1 MKRPR
6 GILKKNASA
15 LLILSKIINPFI
27 VMLVGNFSFYFYLL
41 PKDEFDFL
49 PARYQMAI
57 LIGTLFTILIF
68 NWFNLY
74 KPWRGI
80 SIWQELRLV
89 FLSWAVV
96 ILLLTLISF
105 FTKTSQEF
113 SRVWIFSWWVVSWI
127 LMTVFRLLIRLILNY
142 FRTQG
147 FNQRQIIIIGA
158 GSLGRK
164 ISSRLQ
170 IAPWTGIDIIAYFD
184 DDISKKGQ
192 LINNIPVNGK
202 LSKVESF
209 LEKNIVDQVWIA
221 LPIDEGGKISQI
233 MRLISSYNAV
243 EIRFIPD
250 ILDFKLLNFS
260 VSEIV
265 GLPVLN
271 LTDSPMYGINEVSK
285 KIEDLVVSIFALI
298 LLSPILC
305 VLALGVKLSS
315 RGPVFYKQER
325 MSWNGST
332 FNMLKFRSM
341 PINSEKDTGAKW
353 ANKDDNRATKFGGY
367 LRRTS
372 LDELPQLINV
382 LKGDMSI
389 VGPRPERPVFIK
401 KFKKEIPDYMNKHL
415 VKAGITGWAQAN
427 GWRGDTDLG
436 TRIEYDLY
444 YIENWSIF
452 FDIKIMFMTLF
463 GGMTGKNAY

>member
-6 GILKKNASA
+6 GILKNNATA
-15 LLILSKIINPFI
+15 LLFISKIINPVI
-27 VMLVGNFSFYFYLL
+27 VMLAGNLSFYYYLF

-49 PARYQMAI
+49 PPRYQMAI

-68 NWFNLY
+68 NWFDLY

-89 FLSWAVV
+89 FLSWGMV
-96 ILLLTLISF
+96 ILVLTLISF
-105 FTKTSQEF
+105 FTKTSQDF
-113 SRVWIFSWWVVSWI
+113 SRVWIISWWVFSLLLMVS
-127 LMTVFRLLIRLILNY
+127 FRLFVRLSLNY
-142 FRTQG
+142 FRAQG
-147 FNQRQIIIIGA
+147 FNQRQVIIAGA
-158 GSLGRK
+158 GSLGKK

-184 DDISKKGQ
+184 DDGSKEGQ
-192 LINNIPVNGK
+192 LINNIPVKGNLG
-202 LSKVESF
+202 EIGSF
-209 LEKNIVDQVWIA
+209 LEKNTVDQVWIA
-221 LPIDEGGKISQI
+221 LPIDAGKKISEL
-233 MRLISSYNAV
+233 MRLISTYDSV
-243 EIRFIPD
+243 EIRLVPD
-250 ILDFKLLNFS
+250 IFDFRLLNFS

-271 LTDSPMYGINEVSK
+271 LTDSPMYGINKVSK
-285 KIEDLVVSIFALI
+285 KIEDLVVSILAL
-298 LLSPILC
+298 LLLLPVFSII
-305 VLALGVKLSS
+305 ALGVKLSS

-341 PINSEKDTGAKW
+341 PQNAEEETGAKW
-353 ANKDDNRATKFGGY
+353 ANKDDNRATRFGGF

-382 LKGDMSI
+382 IKGDMSI
-389 VGPRPERPVFIK
+389 VGPRPERPIFIE

-427 GWRGDTDLG
+427 GWRGDTDLA

-444 YIENWSIF
+444 YIENWSIL
-452 FDIKIMFMTLF
+452 FDIKIMLITLF

>member
-1 MKRPR
+1 MMRPR

-15 LLILSKIINPFI
+15 LLILSKIINPVI

-68 NWFNLY
+68 NWFDLY

-80 SIWQELRLV
+80 SIWQELRLI
-89 FLSWAVV
+89 FLSWGMV
-96 ILLLTLISF
+96 ILVLTMISF

-113 SRVWIFSWWVVSWI
+113 SRVWIFSWWVVSWA
-127 LMTVFRLLIRLILNY
+127 LMTVFRLLIRLVLNY
-142 FRTQG
+142 FRKQG
-147 FNQRQIIIIGA
+147 LNQRQIIIVGA
-158 GSLGRK
+158 GSLAKK
-164 ISSRLQ
+164 ISSR
-170 IAPWTGIDIIAYFD
+170 IKISPWAGIDIIAHFD
-184 DDISKKGQ
+184 DDPSKKGQ
-192 LINNIPVNGK
+192 MINNI
-202 LSKVESF
+202 KVKGSTGDIGNF
-209 LEKNIVDQVWIA
+209 LEKNNVDQVWIA
-221 LPIDEGGKISQI
+221 LPIEAGKKISKL
-233 MRLISSYNAV
+233 MHLISTYDSV
-243 EIRFIPD
+243 EIRLIPD
-250 ILDFKLLNFS
+250 IFDFRLLNFS

-265 GLPVLN
+265 GLPILN
-271 LTDSPMYGINEVSK
+271 LTDSPMYGINQIAK
-285 KIEDLVVSIFALI
+285 KIEDLVITILAII
-298 LLSPILC
+298 LLSPVFIII
-305 VLALGVKLSS
+305 AIGVKISS
-315 RGPVFYKQER
+315 KGPVFYKQER
-325 MSWNGST
+325 MSWNGAV

-341 PINSEKDTGAKW
+341 PMNAEKKTGAKW
-353 ANKDDNRATKFGGY
+353 ANKDDKRATRFGGF
-367 LRRTS
+367 LRKTS
-372 LDELPQLINV
+372 LDELPQLFNV

-427 GWRGDTDLG
+427 GWRGNTDLE

-444 YIENWSIF
+444 YIENWSIL
-452 FDIKIMFMTLF
+452 FDIKIMLMTLF

>member
-1 MKRPR
+1 MKRPK
-6 GILKKNASA
+6 GILKKNASV
-15 LLILSKIINPFI
+15 LLILSKIINPI
-27 VMLVGNFSFYFYLL
+27 VVILVGNFSFYFYLL

-57 LIGTLFTILIF
+57 LVGTLFTILIF

-74 KPWRGI
+74 RPWRGI
-80 SIWQELRLV
+80 SIWQELRLI
-89 FLSWAVV
+89 FLSWGMV
-96 ILLLTLISF
+96 ILVLTLISF

-113 SRVWIFSWWVVSWI
+113 SRVWIISWWVFS
-127 LMTVFRLLIRLILNY
+127 LLIMMLFRFLLRLSLSY
-142 FRTQG
+142 FRSKG
-147 FNQRQIIIIGA
+147 FNQRQVIIIGA

-184 DDISKKGQ
+184 DDPSKKGQ
-192 LINNIPVNGK
+192 LINNIPVNGR
-202 LSKVESF
+202 LSKIGSF

-221 LPIDEGGKISQI
+221 LPIDAGEKISDI
-233 MRLISSYNAV
+233 MRLISSYDAV
-243 EIRFIPD
+243 QIRLVPD

-260 VSEIV
+260 VSEVV

-285 KIEDLVVSIFALI
+285 KIEDLVVSILALI

-305 VLALGVKLSS
+305 IFALGVKLSS

-332 FNMLKFRSM
+332 FDMLKFRSM
-341 PINSEKDTGAKW
+341 PINAEKETGAKW
-353 ANKDDNRATKFGGY
+353 ANKDDNRATKFGGF